1 MKRITLLI
9 AAAVMGLSA
18 RAEMWRNLSEANWLS
33 GPKLSEGSLSGKV
46 VLVDVWSADDAQSR
60 ALLPRMQEIWS
71 SFRSKPFVL
80 LGSHRGADAD
90 SARAAA
96 GQVTFPVYAD
106 AGLAERDPSGGTAPY
121 VYVVNHRGKVV
132 YAGRSDRDAT
142 EALVT
147 ALGWVGRPPDLLP
160 GVTPV
165 KYKAMAK
172 QLVLGKS
179 IKSNVRKLE
188 SDIKQF
194 ARAKGGSQVAQRQ
207 EAQAIL
213 RALEEGR
220 RDVEAEIRALKSSNP
235 EEALKL
241 IRQFQVTFPTEG
253 AAYKD
258 DIPVLTARAAEQKA
272 AAKAAAKAAKA
283 SRR

>member
-1 MKRITLLI
+1 MKKTAFLVFALV
-9 AAAVMGLSA
+9 AAFAV
-18 RAEMWRNLSEANWLS
+18 RADMWRNLSEENWIA
-33 GPKLSEGSLSGKV
+33 GPKVRESSLIGKV
-46 VLVDVWSADDAQSR
+46 VLVYVWSAEDAQSR
-60 ALLPRMQEIWS
+60 ALLPRLQEIWS

-80 LGSHRGADAD
+80 LGSHVGSADAARGAA
-90 SARAAA
+90 SAA
-96 GQVTFPVYAD
+96 GVTFPVYSD
-106 AGLAERDPSGGTAPY
+106 ARLAAGDPSGGAAPCLY
-121 VYVVNHRGKVV
+121 VANHRGKVV

-147 ALGWVGRPPDLLP
+147 ALGWVGRPPDILP

-165 KYKAMAK
+165 KYKGLAK

-179 IKSNVRKLE
+179 IRSSVRKLE

-194 ARAKGGSQVAQRQ
+194 SRAKSGLQVAQRQ

-213 RALEEGR
+213 KALEVGR
-220 RDVEAEIRALKSSNP
+220 KDIEAEIDALKASKP

-241 IRQFQVTFPTEG
+241 IKQYQTTFPTEG

-258 DIPVLTARAAEQKA
+258 DIPALTALAAER
-272 AAKAAAKAAKA
+272 KAAAKAAKSA
-283 SRR
+283 KR